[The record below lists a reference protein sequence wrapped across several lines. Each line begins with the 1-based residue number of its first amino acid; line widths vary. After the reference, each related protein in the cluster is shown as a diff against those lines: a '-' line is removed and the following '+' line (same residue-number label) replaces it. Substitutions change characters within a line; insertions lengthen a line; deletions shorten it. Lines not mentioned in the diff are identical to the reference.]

1 MADSVDPSL
10 SKSTSEE
17 DWLKKLSEI
26 LSEVKKGLPAS
37 TVLALADDYSSMSE
51 AEYLERLGLAQ
62 FGTYGM
68 IMTDQKQ
75 DVEPFPL
82 SNALVKTVG
91 SLCKTRDS
99 ETEVFFGTMLRM
111 IQDDKVCEVMLHHK
125 FFKKEER
132 PEWITDPGCFAIL
145 SALWSLAVR
154 VCLRSCQIRTS
165 HPRAVRRPSLQ
176 WKL

>member
-1 MADSVDPSL
+1 MADSVDPRL

-51 AEYLERLGLAQ
+51 AEYLERLGLAP

-68 IMTDQKQ
+68 IVTDQKQ

-91 SLCKTRDS
+91 SSQQKTRPFLWMHS
-99 ETEVFFGTMLRM
+99 SQTCSPLLGSWCV
-111 IQDDKVCEVMLHHK
+111 VA
-125 FFKKEER
+125 
-132 PEWITDPGCFAIL
+132 AISPQL
-145 SALWSLAVR
+145 
-154 VCLRSCQIRTS
+154 TS
-165 HPRAVRRPSLQ
+165 
-176 WKL
+176 